1 MQCRQRFL
9 LGGKPK
15 KVVIEVEEQQ
25 RILREAHEG
34 TGEFEDGET
43 ERHNGRTRTLDKFS
57 GKYYWVG

>member
-1 MQCRQRFL
+1 MQNIFVV
-9 LGGKPK
+9 GGKPK
-15 KVVIEVEEQQ
+15 KVVVEVEEQQ

-43 ERHNGRTRTLDKFS
+43 ERHNGRARTLDKFS